1 MLCNE
6 ILFGNS
12 IRRPSGYQLK
22 RGYYHSQTNFWSY
35 SPHAE
40 LHHIISGNLTW
51 RINKREIYGDKMEE
65 FSQWSCYRSGSNIN
79 LEVHTED

>member
-22 RGYYHSQTNFWSY
+22 RALDNCSIARQ
-35 SPHAE
+35 
-40 LHHIISGNLTW
+40 ISGLTRGKSMEIKW
-51 RINKREIYGDKMEE
+51 RSFHNGLVTVQCVLKETYGRAAE
-65 FSQWSCYRSGSNIN
+65 RSSNIN

>member
-22 RGYYHSQTNFWSY
+22 RGYYIKALDNCSIARQICGLTRGKSMEIKWRSFHNGLVTIQVLKETY
-35 SPHAE
+35 GRAAE
-40 LHHIISGNLTW
+40 
-51 RINKREIYGDKMEE
+51 RR
-65 FSQWSCYRSGSNIN
+65 
-79 LEVHTED
+79 

>member
-22 RGYYHSQTNFWSY
+22 RGYYIKALDNCSIARQ
-35 SPHAE
+35 
-40 LHHIISGNLTW
+40 ISGLILLMQNYIILLA
-51 RINKREIYGDKMEE
+51 
-65 FSQWSCYRSGSNIN
+65 FSSNIN